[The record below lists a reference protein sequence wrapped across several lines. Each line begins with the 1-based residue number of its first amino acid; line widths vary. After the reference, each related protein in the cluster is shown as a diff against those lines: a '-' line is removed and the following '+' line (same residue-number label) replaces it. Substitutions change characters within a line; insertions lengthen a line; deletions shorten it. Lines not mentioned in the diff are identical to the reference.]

1 MTGITHG
8 RSQHTLLHPD
18 QALNQFEG
26 RTGRIT
32 AAYGTVEQRLP
43 FVIEQL
49 HIVIAPLPSHQ
60 FIGIVCGRGNHHQN
74 LARRR
79 FDRHGS
85 PDFAGHQLLGEELQP
100 RVDRADDRLAG
111 YGQRIETTV
120 HIRTLDRS
128 VRIHLGDLH
137 PLLTAQL
144 RLVGRLHAA
153 DSDVFARLIRRI
165 TPQHFGIDLP
175 HISQQVSPYFTRVLP
190 GSPVNGIEAGE
201 VTLVETKFVLLGHIV
216 HHHTG
221 RTRTHAGIGQ
231 LPHKPFAR
239 KPRNLTEKRRIEPLP
254 IHLAIDHHQVITLAT
269 LYQIFAVAVEHL
281 ATGRI
286 LNFVAQRIAPGQL
299 LIFAVDELN
308 ISKPRGDYA
317 ENDQHDHL
325 QHPHPGNPFP
335 TVTHSRTV
343 SLVVNSRASSQ
354 MKPTVTAPL
363 TTSRT
368 SVWNN
373 CAQDRD
379 SNMKN
384 RKWCTTTIAAR

>member
-1 MTGITHG
+1 M
-8 RSQHTLLHPD
+8 
-18 QALNQFEG
+18 
-26 RTGRIT
+26 
-32 AAYGTVEQRLP
+32 
-43 FVIEQL
+43 
-49 HIVIAPLPSHQ
+49 IAPLPSHQ

-85 PDFAGHQLLGEELQP
+85 PDFAGHQLLGEKLQP

-111 YGQRIETTV
+111 DGQRIEATV
-120 HIRTLDRS
+120 HIRTLDRP

-137 PLLTAQL
+137 TLLSAQL
-144 RLVGRLHAA
+144 GLVSRLHAA

-201 VTLVETKFVLLGHIV
+201 VTFVETKFVLLGHIV

-221 RTRTHAGIGQ
+221 RTRTHTGIGQ

-384 RKWCTTTIAAR
+384 RKWCTTTIATR

>member
-1 MTGITHG
+1 M
-8 RSQHTLLHPD
+8 
-18 QALNQFEG
+18 
-26 RTGRIT
+26 
-32 AAYGTVEQRLP
+32 
-43 FVIEQL
+43 
-49 HIVIAPLPSHQ
+49 
-60 FIGIVCGRGNHHQN
+60 
-74 LARRR
+74 
-79 FDRHGS
+79 
-85 PDFAGHQLLGEELQP
+85 
-100 RVDRADDRLAG
+100 
-111 YGQRIETTV
+111 
-120 HIRTLDRS
+120 
-128 VRIHLGDLH
+128 RIHLGDLH
-137 PLLTAQL
+137 TLLSAQL
-144 RLVGRLHAA
+144 GLVSRLHAA

-201 VTLVETKFVLLGHIV
+201 VTFVETKFVLLGHIV

-384 RKWCTTTIAAR
+384 RKWCTTTIATR

>member
-1 MTGITHG
+1 M
-8 RSQHTLLHPD
+8 LVD
-18 QALNQFEG
+18 
-26 RTGRIT
+26 
-32 AAYGTVEQRLP
+32 
-43 FVIEQL
+43 
-49 HIVIAPLPSHQ
+49 
-60 FIGIVCGRGNHHQN
+60 
-74 LARRR
+74 LA
-79 FDRHGS
+79 
-85 PDFAGHQLLGEELQP
+85 
-100 RVDRADDRLAG
+100 
-111 YGQRIETTV
+111 
-120 HIRTLDRS
+120 
-128 VRIHLGDLH
+128 
-137 PLLTAQL
+137 
-144 RLVGRLHAA
+144 
-153 DSDVFARLIRRI
+153 
-165 TPQHFGIDLP
+165 
-175 HISQQVSPYFTRVLP
+175 
-190 GSPVNGIEAGE
+190 VN
-201 VTLVETKFVLLGHIV
+201 
-216 HHHTG
+216 
-221 RTRTHAGIGQ
+221 
-231 LPHKPFAR
+231 
-239 KPRNLTEKRRIEPLP
+239 
-254 IHLAIDHHQVITLAT
+254 HHQVIALAA
-269 LYQIFAVAVEHL
+269 LHQIFAVAVEHL

-354 MKPTVTAPL
+354 MKPTVTALL

>member
-1 MTGITHG
+1 MNTLCVIDVSAVVYTGLYSQRYQDRSAFGYPTGGIHFFMEQLLVPLYEYNDIVLCFDSPNFRKKLESSYKSG
-8 RSQHTLLHPD
+8 RSHNAVAISQIE
-18 QALNQFEG
+18 ALYE
-26 RTGRIT
+26 
-32 AAYGTVEQRLP
+32 YL
-43 FVIEQL
+43 
-49 HIVIAPLPSHQ
+49 SY
-60 FIGIVCGRGNHHQN
+60 CGFSCYKCDGY
-74 LARRR
+74 
-79 FDRHGS
+79 
-85 PDFAGHQLLGEELQP
+85 E
-100 RVDRADDRLAG
+100 ADDIIDWVIDTFKEKYSPIIIVGNDMDLA
-111 YGQRIETTV
+111 
-120 HIRTLDRS
+120 HSIRPNVIFRS
-128 VRIHLGDLH
+128 C
-137 PLLTAQL
+137 
-144 RLVGRLHAA
+144 
-153 DSDVFARLIRRI
+153 
-165 TPQHFGIDLP
+165 
-175 HISQQVSPYFTRVLP
+175 
-190 GSPVNGIEAGE
+190 
-201 VTLVETKFVLLGHIV
+201 
-216 HHHTG
+216 
-221 RTRTHAGIGQ
+221 
-231 LPHKPFAR
+231 
-239 KPRNLTEKRRIEPLP
+239 RIEPLP

-354 MKPTVTAPL
+354 MKPTVTALL